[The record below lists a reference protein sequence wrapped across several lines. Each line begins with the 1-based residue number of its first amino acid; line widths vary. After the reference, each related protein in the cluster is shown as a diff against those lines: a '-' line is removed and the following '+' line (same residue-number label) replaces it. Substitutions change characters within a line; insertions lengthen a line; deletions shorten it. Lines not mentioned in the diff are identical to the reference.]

1 MSWTSVALA
10 FAVGL
15 VGLAV
20 AAISPVACMPV
31 LRHLGIIDRANE
43 RSSHTAPTIRG
54 LGVACSLA
62 VIAAWASAI
71 ALGSASVIVVVVLGT
86 GLAASALGLVE
97 DVRGLG
103 VGQRLAVQA
112 LIGLGFGVVAVTVAG
127 AAWWLA
133 PLLAWWLV
141 SYVNAANF
149 MDGVDSISAFHAMVA
164 GGYFALLGLI
174 HGQTRLLLL
183 GVILAVVF
191 AGFLPWNLAPPRWRV
206 FLGDSGS
213 YLLGGLIAATAA
225 AAFLLGMS
233 LLASLAPTL
242 PYLAD
247 TGVTLAH
254 RIWRR
259 EPVTQAH
266 RMHVYQRLLDHG
278 WSHIG
283 IGATV
288 ALVGT
293 VCGAAALAADGRIL
307 PESGALLIMASA
319 LALYLALPRLAA
331 GIERRRSP
339 V

>member
-31 LRHLGIIDRANE
+31 LRHLGIIDRPNE

-54 LGVACSLA
+54 LGVACSLG
-62 VIAAWASAI
+62 VIAALASAI

-112 LIGLGFGVVAVTVAG
+112 LIGLGFGVVGVTVAG

-149 MDGVDSISAFHAMVA
+149 MDGVDSMSAFHAMVA

-174 HGQTRLLLL
+174 HGQARLLLL

-191 AGFLPWNLAPPRWRV
+191 AGFLPWNLAPRWRV

-213 YLLGGLIAATAA
+213 YLLGGLIAASAA
-225 AAFLLGMS
+225 AAFLLGVS

-254 RIWRR
+254 RVWRR
-259 EPVTQAH
+259 EPLTQAH
-266 RMHVYQRLLDHG
+266 RTHVYQRLLDHG

-283 IGATV
+283 IGTTV

-293 VCGAAALAADGRIL
+293 VCGAAALAADGGIL

-319 LALYLALPRLAA
+319 LALYLALPRLAT
-331 GIERRRSP
+331 GIELHRSP